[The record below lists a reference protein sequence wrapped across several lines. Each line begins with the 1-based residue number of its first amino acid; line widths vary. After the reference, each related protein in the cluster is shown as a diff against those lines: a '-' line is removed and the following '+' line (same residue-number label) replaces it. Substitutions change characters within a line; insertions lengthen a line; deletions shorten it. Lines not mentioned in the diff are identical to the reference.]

1 MSVQAETVRYRA
13 SDGTEISTYLA
24 RPSGAGPFPALVLGY
39 EFWGMLEVPAGA
51 PHMRDVAER
60 FAAEG
65 YVAAV
70 PDYYAARGKQ
80 PTMEGGTVVGSPSDE
95 ESTSDLCDGVHW
107 LGTLPYV
114 DAERIGV
121 IGWCGGGRQALF
133 LAAQCTG
140 VKAAASFYGRPINP
154 PARKGPSPID
164 LVSKFQCPIFG
175 AYGEADKAIAVD
187 TVILFR
193 EALEKARTAHEIHI
207 FPGAEHAF
215 MNDRR
220 PEGYLPAAAAQS
232 WKLALDFFGR
242 NLKQPVPA

>member
-1 MSVQAETVRYRA
+1 MSVEAQSVRYRA
-13 SDGTEISTYLA
+13 SDGIEITTYLA
-24 RPSGAGPFPALVLGY
+24 RPGGAGPFPALVLGY

-51 PHMRDVAER
+51 PHMRDLAER

-80 PTMEGGTVVGSPSDE
+80 PTMEGGTIVGSPSDE

-107 LGTLPYV
+107 LATLPYV
-114 DAERIGV
+114 DPERIGV

-133 LAAQCTG
+133 LAARCAG

-154 PARKGPSPID
+154 PTRKGPSPID
-164 LVSKFQCPIFG
+164 LVAEFRCPIFG
-175 AYGEADKAIAVD
+175 AYGEADKSIAVD
-187 TVILFR
+187 TAIRFR
-193 EALEKARTAHEIHI
+193 EALEKAGATHEIHI

-220 PEGYLPAAAAQS
+220 PEGYQAAAAAES
-232 WKLALDFFGR
+232 WKLALDFFSR
-242 NLKQPVPA
+242 YLKQPVPV